1 MLFSY
6 QMNAKRTYRPRPNK
20 IESKALKKE
29 VRNVEKDCRTKC
41 HSKTIS
47 RCKKCKCLKVYL
59 ALMPS
64 GPSGRDVVNVNFYI
78 NKKGVVRHIPNN
90 CCLFETQ

>member
-1 MLFSY
+1 
-6 QMNAKRTYRPRPNK
+6 MNAKRTYRPRPNRV
-20 IESKALKKE
+20 ESKAIKKE

-47 RCKKCKCLKVYL
+47 RCKKCECLRVYL
-59 ALMPS
+59 VLKPG
-64 GPSGRDVVNVNFYI
+64 GPSRPDVVNVNFYI
-78 NKKGVVRHIPNN
+78 NKKGVVSGIPEI